1 MIKVPAWSDSVKDC
15 ICSLQMAISLLC
27 TLMVFPKGVP
37 MGKEIALSSSSY
49 KSISPIGL
57 GPHPDAR
64 I

>member
-1 MIKVPAWSDSVKDC
+1 MIKVPAWSDSVKDF

-27 TLMVFPKGVP
+27 TLMVFPKG
-37 MGKEIALSSSSY
+37 MAIEKEIALSSSSY

-57 GPHPDAR
+57 GSHPDAL